1 MLMKTKYFL
10 SSMVLTALFAAC
22 TNDDFETIQNSGTE
36 NPVLA
41 NRAKGELILHAS
53 KVQAAEGDADTR
65 IVGEEEG
72 TGIKWLWENADDKI
86 GALVVDYKATGEQI
100 GNDDIATAED
110 AYMITNYPFAPH
122 ITEPQQGAEF
132 STPTAVVEGAYMFY
146 NRYNGNDTQRKAL
159 SHEIARIQNVKAG
172 KEAGLV
178 QVGTP
183 ENGGQNF
190 FVSPVVDMA
199 IPDESTIELP
209 VSVTSAR
216 SILRFYVNANLK
228 AEEWGNFEVNKITIE
243 ALGKQKFMRK
253 LTVDPKA
260 ITDIQLELKG
270 EDSSDPHWNWFLP
283 NGAIKTREGNSL
295 VSEEQVNEAML
306 LVAEAMSTV
315 DPATGRLRSIGVESE
330 STDVLTY
337 QLEEPYV
344 FEDKDDQLEVMVV
357 VPSGTYENKTGLTP
371 YQGVTEGFFLVS
383 VYTNEGIYHK
393 YISSSTGATERA
405 LARGARYGMNLG
417 TICTLPGYVNLDQV
431 YNPDEGFQIETTEDW
446 NYAIEYIEHNSDD
459 FGKGSRWGIPKFTLK
474 EGVVVNVDA
483 EHYLRNYEVV
493 YTGNATL
500 NLVGQSE
507 YKIPAGA
514 IFATGEDRPT
524 LQVMDQPNATVVLDR
539 DINSEL
545 NGKDGED
552 VTKAIKLVS
561 DAKIVV
567 KEGAIVNFETLKN
580 YGIMTIEKDITT
592 EDEYGNV
599 NNADITK
606 AVIVEDGVGENY
618 GEIIVAG
625 QLEAV
630 ADFTNYKDAKITVN
644 GFLNEMNDNNR
655 GKASFA
661 KLTNNGVLDIEKG
674 GTNKGTYGGY
684 MKVENLVNSSNVL
697 VNGELV
703 VDNVKSTG
711 TITVAQDPYA
721 LIQLKRGSVTENGV
735 GSVVLAE
742 ASQFEMYDE
751 YYNNWSN
758 VDVKGI
764 IETTIDSQEEYIA
777 VLRNYNLYYKEDEE
791 RTALEVLNKITLTA
805 PIKLLGN
812 VEKGNYTSTFKGI
825 DFYLKDNAQLDVTG
839 LKKNVTFGGIYSQ
852 GTNNAI
858 TIDAGMT
865 LAAKANYVEVAAGA
879 DLTLAYGLTLTVTS
893 NANKPTLNING
904 TLTNNGNL
912 NNGTSENKPLVTYV
926 GSTGILNNQGVIG
939 HEPKPI
945 YMFTAKQIEIMNQLN
960 DMVNNTGAMTNVNA
974 KGYHITMDGAW
985 TTNITDKETRA
996 KVVKKWIEQAEAGY
1010 EHSEKKHLDLGDGH
1024 KYYVWRQAG
1033 GIYWQFGEGDGEN
1046 YIADPEL
1053 EGNEETFYENALA
1066 TEKEVYEVEDF
1077 YSHSALLSYIRID
1090 DNYGIV
1096 NLNLKKYGTNNPAE
1110 AYGYIVN
1117 NHHQKNGDFT
1127 IDLGEGRE

>member
-86 GALVVDYKATGEQI
+86 GALVVDYKATGVQTD
-100 GNDDIATAED
+100 NSAIATADD

-216 SILRFYVNANLK
+216 SILRFYVNADLK

-253 LTVDPKA
+253 LTVDPQD
-260 ITDIQLELKG
+260 ITEIQLALRG
-270 EDSSDPHWNWFLP
+270 EQGSAYYNWFLP
-283 NGAIKTREGNSL
+283 NGAIKTRNADGSL

-315 DPATGRLRSIGVESE
+315 DPATGKLRSIGVESE

-357 VPSGTYENKTGLTP
+357 VPSGTYENAENLTSS

-383 VYTNEGIYHK
+383 VYTNEGVYHK
-393 YISSSTGATERA
+393 YISSNTGATERT
-405 LARGARYGMNLG
+405 LARGARYSMNLG
-417 TICTLPGYVNLDQV
+417 TICTLPGYANLDQV
-431 YNPDEGFQIETTEDW
+431 YNPNEGFQIETTEDW

-459 FGKGSRWGIPKFTLK
+459 FGKGSRWGIPKFSLK
-474 EGVVVNVDA
+474 ENTTINVDA
-483 EHYLRNYEVV
+483 EHYLRDYEVI

-507 YKIPAGA
+507 YRIPTGV
-514 IFATGEDRPT
+514 IFAIEKNRPT
-524 LQVMDQPNATVVLDR
+524 LQVMDQPNAKVVFDR
-539 DINSEL
+539 DINSEI
-545 NGKDGED
+545 NGTDGEH

-561 DAKIVV
+561 DAQIVV
-567 KEGAIVNFETLKN
+567 EEGAVVDFEKLVN
-580 YGIMTIEKDITT
+580 YGTMTIEKDITT

-606 AVIVEDGVGENY
+606 AVIVKDGEGENY

-630 ADFTNYKDAKITVN
+630 ADFMNYKDAKITVN

-661 KLTNNGVLDIEKG
+661 KLTNDGVLDIEKG

-684 MKVENLVNSSNVL
+684 MHVANLKNSSDVL

-703 VDNVKSTG
+703 VDNVTSTG

-721 LIQLKRGSVTENGV
+721 LIQLNKGTVTDMVNGV
-735 GSVVLAE
+735 ETGSVVLAK
-742 ASQFEMYDE
+742 ADQYEMYQNYYSEWSKLNVKGVVETTLNSQDE
-751 YYNNWSN
+751 Y
-758 VDVKGI
+758 K
-764 IETTIDSQEEYIA
+764 A
-777 VLRNYNLYYKEDEE
+777 VLRNFNKYYERGEE
-791 RTALEVLNKITLTA
+791 KTALEVLNKITLTA
-805 PIKLLGN
+805 PIKLAGD
-812 VEKGNYTSTFKGI
+812 VDDPYQTTFKSI
-825 DFYLKDNAQLDVTG
+825 NFYLENNAQLDVTG
-839 LKKNVTFGGIYSQ
+839 LNKNVTFGGIYSQ

-858 TIDAGMT
+858 TIDAGNT
-865 LAAKANYVEVAAGA
+865 LAAKANYVDVAAGA

-926 GSTGILNNQGVIG
+926 GSKGILNNQGVIG
-939 HEPKPI
+939 HEPKSI
-945 YMFTAKQIEIMNQLN
+945 YMFTAEQIKIMNQLN
-960 DMVNNTGAMTNVNA
+960 DMVNDVDLQQGEV
-974 KGYHITMDGAW
+974 GYHITEGTDW
-985 TTNITDKETRA
+985 ETNIGNPEIRAQIVEAWIKMGTSYSSANPVEVNGKKYHVWKESG
-996 KVVKKWIEQAEAGY
+996 KYWVFGGN
-1010 EHSEKKHLDLGDGH
+1010 GD
-1024 KYYVWRQAG
+1024 AS
-1033 GIYWQFGEGDGEN
+1033 
-1046 YIADPEL
+1046 IADPKVTEN
-1053 EGNEETFYENALA
+1053 GETYTEAWKA
-1066 TEKEVYEVEDF
+1066 EKEENFEYVE
-1077 YSHSALLSYIRID
+1077 SHFVASEALLSYIRID

-1117 NHHQKNGDFT
+1117 NYHQKNGDFT

>member
-72 TGIKWLWENADDKI
+72 TEIKWLWENADDKI
-86 GALVVDYKATGEQI
+86 GALVVDYKATGVQTD
-100 GNDDIATAED
+100 NSVIATAYD

-228 AEEWGNFEVNKITIE
+228 AKEWGNFEVNKITIE

-253 LTVDPKA
+253 LTVDPQD
-260 ITDIQLELKG
+260 ITDIQLALRG
-270 EDSSDPHWNWFLP
+270 EQGSAYYNWFLP
-283 NGAIKTREGNSL
+283 NGAIKTRNADGSL

-315 DPATGRLRSIGVESE
+315 DPATGKLRSIGVESE

-357 VPSGTYENKTGLTP
+357 VPSGTYENATGLDS

-383 VYTNEGIYHK
+383 VYTNEGVYHK
-393 YISSSTGATERA
+393 YISSNKGDAKRT

-417 TICTLPGYVNLDQV
+417 TICTLPGYVNLDEV
-431 YNPDEGFQIETTEDW
+431 YSPENGFQIETTEDW
-446 NYAIEYIEHNSDD
+446 NYAIEYIGHNSND
-459 FGKGSRWGIPKFTLK
+459 FGKGSRWGIPKFSLK
-474 EGVVVNVDA
+474 ENTTIDVDA
-483 EHYLRNYEVV
+483 EHYLRDYEVI

-507 YKIPAGA
+507 YRIPTGV
-514 IFATGEDRPT
+514 IFADKENRPT
-524 LQVMDQPNATVVLDR
+524 LQVMDQPDATIVFDR
-539 DINSEL
+539 DIN
-545 NGKDGED
+545 NGIDGSD
-552 VTKAIKLVS
+552 GVNVTKAIKLVS
-561 DAKIVV
+561 DAQIVV
-567 KEGAIVNFETLKN
+567 EEGAVVDFEKLVN
-580 YGIMTIEKDITT
+580 YGTMTIEKDITT

-606 AVIVEDGVGENY
+606 AVIVKDGEGENY

-630 ADFTNYKDAKITVN
+630 ADFMNYKDAKITVN

-684 MKVENLVNSSNVL
+684 MKVKNLVNSSNVL

-721 LIQLKRGSVTENGV
+721 LIQLKSGSVTENGV

-812 VEKGNYTSTFKGI
+812 VERGNYTSTFKGI

-858 TIDAGMT
+858 TIDAGAT

-879 DLTLAYGLTLTVTS
+879 DLTLANGLTLTVTS
-893 NANKPTLNING
+893 NANKTTLNIKG

-912 NNGTSENKPLVTYV
+912 NNGTNVNKPLVTYV
-926 GSTGILNNQGVIG
+926 GSKGILNNQGVIG

-945 YMFTAKQIEIMNQLN
+945 YMFTAEQIKIMNQLN
-960 DMVNNTGAMTNVNA
+960 DMVNDVDVQQDEV
-974 KGYHITMDGAW
+974 GYHITTANW
-985 TTNITDKETRA
+985 RNITDKGLRA
-996 KVVKKWIEQAEAGY
+996 EVVEAWVNLSGI
-1010 EHSEKKHLDLGDGH
+1010 HSESNGVKVDDQT
-1024 KYYVWRQAG
+1024 YYVWKSS
-1033 GIYWQFGEGDGEN
+1033 GIYWQFGESGEN
-1046 YIADPEL
+1046 SIADPEVESNDANIYTDAWKADKEL
-1053 EGNEETFYENALA
+1053 SFEYEQ
-1066 TEKEVYEVEDF
+1066 
-1077 YSHSALLSYIRID
+1077 SHFVADEALLSYIRID

-1096 NLNLKKYGTNNPAE
+1096 NLNLKMYGTNNPAE
-1110 AYGYIVN
+1110 AYGYILN

>member
-72 TGIKWLWENADDKI
+72 TEIKWLWENADDKI
-86 GALVVDYKATGEQI
+86 GALVVDYKATGVQI
-100 GNDDIATAED
+100 NNDDIATADD

-216 SILRFYVNANLK
+216 SILRFYVNADLK

-253 LTVDPKA
+253 LTVDPQD
-260 ITDIQLELKG
+260 ITDIQLALRG
-270 EDSSDPHWNWFLP
+270 EQGSAYYNWFLP
-283 NGAIKTREGNSL
+283 NGAIKTRNADGSL

-315 DPATGRLRSIGVESE
+315 DPATGKLRSIGVESE
-330 STDVLTY
+330 ITDVLTY

-344 FEDKDDQLEVMVV
+344 FEDKDDQMEVMVV
-357 VPSGTYENKTGLTP
+357 VPSGTYENAENLTSS

-383 VYTNEGIYHK
+383 VYTNEGVYHK
-393 YISSSTGATERA
+393 YISSSTGATERT
-405 LARGARYGMNLG
+405 LARGARYSMNLG
-417 TICTLPGYVNLDQV
+417 TICTLPGYVNLDEA
-431 YNPDEGFQIETTEDW
+431 YNPEEGFQIETTEDW
-446 NYAIEYIEHNSDD
+446 NYAIEYIGHNSND
-459 FGKGSRWGIPKFTLK
+459 FGKGSRWGIPKFSLK
-474 EGVVVNVDA
+474 ENTTIDVDA
-483 EHYLRNYEVV
+483 EHYLRDYEVV

-514 IFATGEDRPT
+514 IFASGENRPT
-524 LQVMDQPNATVVLDR
+524 LQVMNQPNATIVLDR
-539 DINSEL
+539 DINIGI
-545 NGKDGED
+545 NGTDGEH

-561 DAKIVV
+561 DAQIVV
-567 KEGAIVNFETLKN
+567 EEGAVVDFEKLVN
-580 YGIMTIEKDITT
+580 YGTMTIEKDITT

-599 NNADITK
+599 SNADITK

-630 ADFTNYKDAKITVN
+630 ADFMNYKDAKITVN

-721 LIQLKRGSVTENGV
+721 LIQLKSGSVTENGV

-825 DFYLKDNAQLDVTG
+825 NFYLENNAQLDVTG

-865 LAAKANYVEVAAGA
+865 LAAKANYVEVAEGA
-879 DLTLAYGLTLTVTS
+879 NLTLAKGLTLTVTS
-893 NANKPTLNING
+893 NANKTTLRING

-926 GSTGILNNQGVIG
+926 GSKGILNNQGVIG

-945 YMFTAKQIEIMNQLN
+945 YMFTAEQIKIMNQLN
-960 DMVNNTGAMTNVNA
+960 NMVNDVDLQQGED
-974 KGYHITMDGAW
+974 GYHITEGTDW
-985 TTNITDKETRA
+985 ETNIGNPEIRAQIVEAWIKMGTSYSSANPVEVNGKKYHVWKESG
-996 KVVKKWIEQAEAGY
+996 KYWVFGGN
-1010 EHSEKKHLDLGDGH
+1010 GD
-1024 KYYVWRQAG
+1024 AS
-1033 GIYWQFGEGDGEN
+1033 
-1046 YIADPEL
+1046 IADPNVTEN
-1053 EGNEETFYENALA
+1053 GETYTEAWKA
-1066 TEKEVYEVEDF
+1066 EKEEDF
-1077 YSHSALLSYIRID
+1077 EYKESDFVKDEALLSYIRID

-1110 AYGYIVN
+1110 AYGFIMN

>member
-283 NGAIKTREGNSL
+283 NGAIKTRNADGSL

-315 DPATGRLRSIGVESE
+315 DPATGKLRSIGVESE
-330 STDVLTY
+330 GTDVLTY

-357 VPSGTYENKTGLTP
+357 VPSGTYENAENLP
-371 YQGVTEGFFLVS
+371 SYQDVTEGFFLVS
-383 VYTNEGIYHK
+383 VYTNEGVYHK
-393 YISSSTGATERA
+393 YISSNKGDAKRT

-417 TICTLPGYVNLDQV
+417 TICTLPGYANLDQV

-459 FGKGSRWGIPKFTLK
+459 FGEGSRWGIPKFSLK
-474 EGVVVNVDA
+474 ENTTINVDA
-483 EHYLRNYEVV
+483 EHYLRDYEVI

-507 YKIPAGA
+507 YRIPAGA
-514 IFATGEDRPT
+514 IFAAEKNRPT
-524 LQVMDQPNATVVLDR
+524 LQVMDQPNAKVVFDR
-539 DINSEL
+539 DINSEI
-545 NGKDGED
+545 NGTDGEH

-561 DAKIVV
+561 DAQIVV
-567 KEGAIVNFETLKN
+567 EEGAVVDFEKLVN
-580 YGIMTIEKDITT
+580 YGTMTIEKDITT

-606 AVIVEDGVGENY
+606 AVIVKDGEGENY

-630 ADFTNYKDAKITVN
+630 ADFMNYKDAKITVN

-661 KLTNNGVLDIEKG
+661 KLTNDGVLDIEKG

-684 MKVENLVNSSNVL
+684 MYVANLKNSSDVL

-703 VDNVKSTG
+703 VDYVTSTG

-721 LIQLKRGSVTENGV
+721 LIQLNKGTVTGMVNGV
-735 GSVVLAE
+735 ETGSVVLAK
-742 ASQFEMYDE
+742 ADQYEMYQE
-751 YYNNWSN
+751 YYNNWSKLK
-758 VDVKGI
+758 VQGV
-764 IETTIDSQEEYIA
+764 IETTLNSQDEYKA
-777 VLRNYNLYYKEDEE
+777 VLRNFNKYYDSNEE
-791 RTALEVLNKITLTA
+791 KTALEVLNKITLTA
-805 PIKLLGN
+805 PIKLAGDVDDPYQN
-812 VEKGNYTSTFKGI
+812 TFKGI
-825 DFYLKDNAQLDVTG
+825 NFYLENNAQLDVTG
-839 LKKNVTFGGIYSQ
+839 LNKNVTFGGIYSQ

-865 LAAKANYVEVAAGA
+865 LPAKANYVEVAAGA
-879 DLTLAYGLTLTVTS
+879 DLTLANGLTLTVKS
-893 NANKPTLNING
+893 NANETTLKING

-926 GSTGILNNQGVIG
+926 GSNGILNNQGVIG

-945 YMFTAKQIEIMNQLN
+945 YMFTAEQINIMNQLN
-960 DMVNNTGAMTNVNA
+960 DMVNDVDVQQDEV
-974 KGYHITMDGAW
+974 GYHITTADW
-985 TTNITDKETRA
+985 RNITDKELRA
-996 KVVKKWIEQAEAGY
+996 EVVEAWVNLSDI
-1010 EHSEKKHLDLGDGH
+1010 HSQSNGVEVENQT
-1024 KYYVWRQAG
+1024 YYVWKSS
-1033 GIYWQFGEGDGEN
+1033 GIYWQFGESGEN
-1046 YIADPEL
+1046 SIANP
-1053 EGNEETFYENALA
+1053 
-1066 TEKEVYEVEDF
+1066 EVESNDANIYTEAWKADKEQSFEYEQSDF
-1077 YSHSALLSYIRID
+1077 VADEALLSFIRID
-1090 DNYGIV
+1090 YNYGIV
-1096 NLNLKKYGTNNPAE
+1096 NLNLKKYGTNNPAV

-1117 NHHQKNGDFT
+1117 NHYQMNGDFT

>member
-72 TGIKWLWENADDKI
+72 TEIKWLWENADDKI
-86 GALVVDYKATGEQI
+86 GALVVDYKATGVQT
-100 GNDDIATAED
+100 NNSVIATAYD

-228 AEEWGNFEVNKITIE
+228 AKEWGNFEVNKITIE

-253 LTVDPKA
+253 LTVDPQD
-260 ITDIQLELKG
+260 ITDIQLALRG
-270 EDSSDPHWNWFLP
+270 EQGSAYYNWFLP
-283 NGAIKTREGNSL
+283 NGAIKTRNADGSL

-315 DPATGRLRSIGVESE
+315 DPATGKLRSIGVESE

-357 VPSGTYENKTGLTP
+357 VPSGTYENATGLDS

-383 VYTNEGIYHK
+383 VYTNEGVYHK
-393 YISSSTGATERA
+393 YISSNKGDAKRT

-417 TICTLPGYVNLDQV
+417 TICTLPGYVNLDEV
-431 YNPDEGFQIETTEDW
+431 YSPENGFQIETTEDW
-446 NYAIEYIEHNSDD
+446 NYAIEYIGHNSND
-459 FGKGSRWGIPKFTLK
+459 FGKGSRWGIPKFSLK
-474 EGVVVNVDA
+474 ENTTIDVDA
-483 EHYLRNYEVV
+483 EHYLRDYEVI

-507 YKIPAGA
+507 YRIPTGV
-514 IFATGEDRPT
+514 IFADKENRPT
-524 LQVMDQPNATVVLDR
+524 LQVMDQPNAKVVFDR
-539 DINSEL
+539 DIN
-545 NGKDGED
+545 NGIDGSD
-552 VTKAIKLVS
+552 GVNVTKAIKLVS
-561 DAKIVV
+561 DAQIVV
-567 KEGAIVNFETLKN
+567 EEGAVVDFEKLVN
-580 YGIMTIEKDITT
+580 YGTMTIEKDITT

-606 AVIVEDGVGENY
+606 AVIVKDGEGENY

-630 ADFTNYKDAKITVN
+630 ADFMNYKDAKITVN

-684 MKVENLVNSSNVL
+684 MKVKNLVNSSNVL

-721 LIQLKRGSVTENGV
+721 LIQLKSGSVTENGV

-812 VEKGNYTSTFKGI
+812 VERGNYTSTFKGI
-825 DFYLKDNAQLDVTG
+825 DFYLKDNAWLDVTG

-858 TIDAGMT
+858 TIDAGAT

-879 DLTLAYGLTLTVTS
+879 DLTLANGLTLTVTS
-893 NANKPTLNING
+893 NANKTTLNING

-912 NNGTSENKPLVTYV
+912 NNGTNVNKPLVTYV
-926 GSTGILNNQGVIG
+926 GSKGILNNQGVIG

-945 YMFTAKQIEIMNQLN
+945 YMFTAEQIEIMNQLN
-960 DMVNNTGAMTNVNA
+960 DMVNDVDVQQDEV
-974 KGYHITMDGAW
+974 GYHITTANW
-985 TTNITDKETRA
+985 RNITDKELRA
-996 KVVKKWIEQAEAGY
+996 EVVEAWVNLNDIHSQSNGVKVENQT
-1010 EHSEKKHLDLGDGH
+1010 
-1024 KYYVWRQAG
+1024 YYVWKSS
-1033 GIYWQFGEGDGEN
+1033 GIYWQFGESGEN
-1046 YIADPEL
+1046 SIADPKVES
-1053 EGNEETFYENALA
+1053 NDANIY
-1066 TEKEVYEVEDF
+1066 TEAWKADKVQSFEYKQSDF
-1077 YSHSALLSYIRID
+1077 VADEALLSYILIN

-1110 AYGYIVN
+1110 AYGYILN